1 MSDDKNCSNC
11 PQHEGCKSTYE
22 KLGKAVGSFVA
33 LRAIAAFLVPILIFI
48 LSLGLFPKILGE
60 FVSGKNWRTLISVA
74 LGALICFIYVLIFRF
89 FSVHFGKRKDVC
101 GSEQKELKN
110 RS

>member
-11 PQHEGCKSTYE
+11 PQHESCKSTYE
-22 KLGKAVGSFVA
+22 QLGKAEGSFVA
-33 LRAIAAFLVPILIFI
+33 LRAVAAFLVPILIFI
-48 LSLGLFPKILGE
+48 LSLALFPKLLGE
-60 FVSGKNWRTLISVA
+60 FVSGKNWQTLISVA

-89 FSVHFGKRKDVC
+89 FSVRLGWRKDAC
-101 GSEQKELKN
+101 ESEQKELKN